1 MVGEL
6 KAKTS
11 AADAIAA
18 GANAAGAK
26 TSAFGYFDKLVKR
39 GQAGVEFMAIVAFLA
54 LFLTIIYI
62 ITSTQQ
68 SEALTE
74 TSISAG
80 WAVCQQ
86 IASEVSTAVSVGDG
100 YERVF
105 FLPQDVNGDAYAVII
120 YPSEQ
125 AVSVSWPSYSC
136 RSPLMTSQVNG
147 VPHAGSNKVKNNNGI
162 IEFS

>member
-1 MVGEL
+1 M
-6 KAKTS
+6 S
-11 AADAIAA
+11 AWKADATNA
-18 GANAAGAK
+18 GTFRNLGGFVRRNLA
-26 TSAFGYFDKLVKR
+26 R

>member
-11 AADAIAA
+11 AADA
-18 GANAAGAK
+18 NAADAK
-26 TSAFGYFDKLVKR
+26 ANTFSYFDTLVKR

-54 LFLTIIYI
+54 LLLTIIYI
-62 ITSTQQ
+62 ITNTQQ
-68 SEALTE
+68 SEAVSE
-74 TSISAG
+74 TSISSG

-100 YERVF
+100 YERIF